1 VFAFVH
7 SEGSRVKNNEILT
20 EIRDANLNY
29 LMLARQMIRADRA
42 SAIFR
47 LGLPGGLV
55 DVLDSL
61 SSAQVI
67 RLASSNM
74 MLARLRF
81 EDEAIIEIL
90 ASQGRDIS
98 LATTHAALLM
108 AVQPFEGK

>member
-1 VFAFVH
+1 M
-7 SEGSRVKNNEILT
+7 KNNEILT

-47 LGLPGGLV
+47 LGLPSGLV

-108 AVQPFEGK
+108 AVQSVEGKQ

>member
-1 VFAFVH
+1 
-7 SEGSRVKNNEILT
+7 VKNNEILT

-29 LMLARQMIRADRA
+29 LMLARQMIREDRA

-47 LGLPGGLV
+47 LGLPGGLI

-81 EDEAIIEIL
+81 EDEAIIQIL

-108 AVQPFEGK
+108 AVQPVEGKQ

>member
-1 VFAFVH
+1 
-7 SEGSRVKNNEILT
+7 
-20 EIRDANLNY
+20 
-29 LMLARQMIRADRA
+29 
-42 SAIFR
+42 
-47 LGLPGGLV
+47 LGLQGGLV

-108 AVQPFEGK
+108 AVQSVEGKQ

>member
-1 VFAFVH
+1 MK
-7 SEGSRVKNNEILT
+7 SNDLLS
-20 EIRDANLNY
+20 EIRDSNLNY

-42 SAIFR
+42 SSIFR
-47 LGLPGGLV
+47 LGLSGELV

-81 EDEAIIEIL
+81 DDEAIIQIL

-98 LATTHAALLM
+98 LANTHAALLM
-108 AVQPFEGK
+108 AVQPFEGKK

>member
-1 VFAFVH
+1 LFQFVY

-55 DVLDSL
+55 DVL
-61 SSAQVI
+61 I

-108 AVQPFEGK
+108 AVQPVEGKQ